1 MGPVLESNTNAQRL
15 PLQSHL
21 LRSAWLLLVQIVGA
35 SRAVSN
41 KESRADKIV
50 GWCLGH
56 RAVCGFVLLNQCWG
70 PGIVTVSV
78 FGFRFVMPPH
88 R

>member
-1 MGPVLESNTNAQRL
+1 MASVLEPNANAQRL

-21 LRSAWLLLVQIVGA
+21 LRSAWQFLVQIVGA

-50 GWCLGH
+50 GYCLGH
-56 RAVCGFVLLNQCWG
+56 RDVCSLVLLNRYW
-70 PGIVTVSV
+70 GIVRVLV
-78 FGFRFVMPPH
+78 FGFWFVMQPH
-88 R
+88 S